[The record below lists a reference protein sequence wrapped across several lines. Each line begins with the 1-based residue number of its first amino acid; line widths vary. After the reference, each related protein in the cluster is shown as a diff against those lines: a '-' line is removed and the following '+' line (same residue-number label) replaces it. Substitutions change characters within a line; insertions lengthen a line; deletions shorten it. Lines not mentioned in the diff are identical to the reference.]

1 MQRVWEASA
10 FPGLNL
16 PKPRAPRRSASTRS
30 DLVPAFH
37 GDNTDVSNLF
47 LFLLKAQ
54 VYSSFIKDTRTG
66 GKVLLAPHTVEFIR
80 NKCKSTNQCFMEAFL
95 LSQRHA

>member
-10 FPGLNL
+10 FPALNL
-16 PKPRAPRRSASTRS
+16 PKPRAPRRSASTCLE
-30 DLVPAFH
+30 LVPGFRV
-37 GDNTDVSNLF
+37 DNRDVSNLF

-54 VYSSFIKDTRTG
+54 VYSSFIKDARTG
-66 GKVLLAPHTVEFIR
+66 GKVFPASHTAEFIR

-95 LSQRHA
+95 LTQRHA